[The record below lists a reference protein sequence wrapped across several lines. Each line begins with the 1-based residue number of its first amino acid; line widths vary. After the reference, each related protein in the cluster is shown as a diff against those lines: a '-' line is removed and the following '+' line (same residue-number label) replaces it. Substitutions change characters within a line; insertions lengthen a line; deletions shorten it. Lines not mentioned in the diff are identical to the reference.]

1 MRLLLVPLA
10 FILLVVGL
18 TYALFLLENLRS
30 GHLARMR
37 RQPGGALRPLLR
49 GVSAALAEQILLVG
63 SYPLGWLPPR
73 ERRAGG
79 PVVLL
84 VHGLYHNRAAWIL
97 FRRRLARAGYANA
110 RFFSYSSFTRDFDGL
125 RRELSERILDLAAE
139 GDAPVALI
147 GHSLGGLLLRAAVC
161 DERLRGR
168 AACLLTL
175 GSPHRG
181 STLAHL
187 ALGGLGRSLR
197 PGTPLMRGLAVLREP
212 ADLPRLALV
221 SPVDN
226 MVLPAENLLPP
237 PGWEVRE
244 VAPMSHVAMLYHP
257 EPAELAVDFLK
268 RSLPTVR

>member
-1 MRLLLVPLA
+1 MRLLLVPLTLV
-10 FILLVVGL
+10 LLVVGL
-18 TYALFLLENLRS
+18 SYTLFLLANLRS

-37 RQPGGALRPLLR
+37 RKPGGAALPIARGLL
-49 GVSAALAEQILLVG
+49 AALAEQVLLIG
-63 SYPLGWLPPR
+63 TYPLGWLPQR

-79 PVVLL
+79 PLVLL
-84 VHGLYHNRAAWIL
+84 VHGLYHNRAAWFF
-97 FRRRLARAGYANA
+97 FRRRLARAGYADV
-110 RFFSYSSFTRDFDGL
+110 RFFSYNSFTRDFEGL

-175 GSPHRG
+175 GAPHRG
-181 STLAHL
+181 STLARL
-187 ALGGLGRSLR
+187 AMGGLGRSLR
-197 PGTPLMRGLAVLREP
+197 PETALMRGLAVLREP
-212 ADLPRLALV
+212 SDLPRLALV

-237 PGWEVRE
+237 VGWDVRE

-257 EPAELAVDFLK
+257 EPARLAVEFLEQN
-268 RSLPTVR
+268 LPR